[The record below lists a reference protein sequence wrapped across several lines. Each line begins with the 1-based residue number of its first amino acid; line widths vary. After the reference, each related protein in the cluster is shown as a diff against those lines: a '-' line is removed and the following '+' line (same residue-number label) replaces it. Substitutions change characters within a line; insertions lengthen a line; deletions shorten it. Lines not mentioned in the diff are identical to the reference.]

1 MDGILTSIKKLL
13 GIPKDYTQFDTDI
26 IVHINSTFNDLAS
39 LGVTS
44 ANGFSIS
51 DDTATWDQLLPDDK
65 HLEAIKSYI
74 YLRVRLLFDPP
85 SNSSHLQA
93 INNQIEKY
101 EWLINVWS
109 ETV

>member
-1 MDGILTSIKKLL
+1 MDSILTSIKKLL
-13 GIPKDYTQFDTDI
+13 GIAEDYTHFDSDI
-26 IVHINSTFNDLAS
+26 IMHINSVFNDLSS

-44 ANGFSIS
+44 ANGFAIS
-51 DDTATWDQLLPDDK
+51 DGTATWDQLLPDDK
-65 HLEAIKSYI
+65 HLEVIKSYI

-93 INNQIEKY
+93 ITNQIEKY